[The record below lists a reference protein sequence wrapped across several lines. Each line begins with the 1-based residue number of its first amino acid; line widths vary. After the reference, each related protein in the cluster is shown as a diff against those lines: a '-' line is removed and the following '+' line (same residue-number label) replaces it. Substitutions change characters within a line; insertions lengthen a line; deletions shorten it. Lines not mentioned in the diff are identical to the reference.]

1 MRARSLAAAAAAA
14 VLAVA
19 CSTAP
24 KPPDAVFE
32 VKNKAAEYAK
42 LGDRY
47 MAEGNFSAALG
58 YYELA
63 EKAGASVDDLEGVAA
78 SRASMG
84 RAYAAVGQADDAR
97 REYEGALEYALMAA
111 SAAAQSAAKA
121 GLGELDFAAGKAEAA
136 LALFEEAV
144 SLAPS
149 GAASDGGRAR
159 AIALHDRAVA
169 KAALGRAADAEA
181 DLAEAQSLN
190 LKAKRWTE
198 LGSNRYVLA
207 SILALS
213 GELDRALSA
222 ALGALE
228 ADKRAESARNI
239 PLDLAAAAS
248 LSSRL
253 GRDAEAWGYWRR
265 SFESALAMDDGP
277 SARKSLSA
285 LVDLAGKLG
294 KAAEKE
300 RYAKLLA
307 KLVEETKGRSE

>member
-1 MRARSLAAAAAAA
+1 MRSRSLAAAAAAA
-14 VLAVA
+14 ILAAA

-32 VKNKAAEYAK
+32 VKNKAADYAK
-42 LGDRY
+42 LGDKY
-47 MAEGNFSAALG
+47 MAEGDFSAALG

-63 EKAGASVDDLEGVAA
+63 QKAGASVDDLEGVAA

-84 RAYAAVGQADDAR
+84 RAYAAAGQAEDAR
-97 REYEGALEYALMAA
+97 REYEGALEYALMAS
-111 SAAAQSAAKA
+111 SATAQSAAKA

-136 LALFEEAV
+136 LALFEEAA
-144 SLAPS
+144 SLAS
-149 GAASDGGRAR
+149 AAGASDGGKAR
-159 AIALHDRAVA
+159 AVALHDRAVA
-169 KAALGRAADAEA
+169 KAALGRAAEAEA

-190 LKAKRWTE
+190 VKAKRWTE

-207 SILALS
+207 SILAGS
-213 GELDRALSA
+213 GELDRALAA

-253 GRDAEAWGYWRR
+253 GRDADAWGYWRR
-265 SFESALAMDDGP
+265 SFESALAMDDG
-277 SARKSLSA
+277 SSVRKSLVA
-285 LVDLAGKLG
+285 LVDLAGELG
-294 KAAEKE
+294 EAADKE

-307 KLVEETKGRSE
+307 ALDEGSKEGSE